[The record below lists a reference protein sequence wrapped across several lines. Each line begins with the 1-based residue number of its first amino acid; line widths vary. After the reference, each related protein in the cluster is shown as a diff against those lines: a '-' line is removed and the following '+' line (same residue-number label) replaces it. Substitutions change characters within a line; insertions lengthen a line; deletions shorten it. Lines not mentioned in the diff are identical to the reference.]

1 MNSASGRFAIFD
13 YTNECLL
20 LVALVYICFPMK
32 QILGAL
38 STGKNVSVLYKE
50 RNARTKKMSLYRE
63 LCTNGT
69 KDTIPDHCI
78 VESAQKALQR
88 EKENRQ
94 IVTYLLTKSDNGT
107 KTIS

>member
-1 MNSASGRFAIFD
+1 
-13 YTNECLL
+13 LL

-50 RNARTKKMSLYRE
+50 RNARTKR
-63 LCTNGT
+63 
-69 KDTIPDHCI
+69 IPHIVSCAQMEQKIPCIPNHCI

-88 EKENRQ
+88 ENANRQ
-94 IVTYLLTKSDNGT
+94 IVIY
-107 KTIS
+107 